1 MVILIKYGPENAA
14 EKLKILAA
22 DKGDTVVLIQDGI
35 FWAIEE
41 KTDIR
46 IPENVKVVAI
56 KDDYLARGYKEE
68 NAPIPLI
75 NYDQFI
81 EIVEKDTKIIS

>member
-1 MVILIKYGPENAA
+1 MVILIKYGPENTA
-14 EKLKILAA
+14 ERLKILAA
-22 DKGDTVVLIQDGI
+22 EKGDTVVLIQDGI

-68 NAPIPLI
+68 GATVPLI
-75 NYDQFI
+75 SYEEFI
-81 EIVEKDTKIIS
+81 EITEKDNKIIS